1 MKKVLFLLCLI
12 AILSACNQSES
23 VTLIQEETPEIGSR
37 AKVEENQQPNVYVE
51 EGCLVFKNFNV
62 RDSIINMLEQ
72 LSDEQRISWEK
83 NLGFISAKTYYAP
96 YFYEYDNVTSE
107 DESHLFAEKYTS
119 ILDITEDEDGAID
132 VDYPLVTPNFETILT
147 SDGQV
152 KIGDALYIYKKDRR
166 IIIHLADIQKI
177 DKYKNTLLSSK
188 EDNVDVIYN
197 GDARIMFRGNVV
209 KDISLANS
217 GGYIKSGKKKYSWEL
232 IYSLEKVMID
242 KSSFRNHVY
251 LRLYQKAKKKYLGG
265 WHDYSTKY
273 SIHGTFVSIQGN
285 GINTQYYGDEHS
297 IERKSGANYTFFHL
311 ETPGVFN
318 YGGEEHPRLNIV
330 VRADHKSSFLSWPGY
345 QLDYTGYTGSGTEL
359 YIFAT
364 TPPSKLYY

>member
-132 VDYPLVTPNFETILT
+132 
-147 SDGQV
+147 
-152 KIGDALYIYKKDRR
+152 GD
-166 IIIHLADIQKI
+166 
-177 DKYKNTLLSSK
+177 
-188 EDNVDVIYN
+188 
-197 GDARIMFRGNVV
+197 
-209 KDISLANS
+209 
-217 GGYIKSGKKKYSWEL
+217 
-232 IYSLEKVMID
+232 
-242 KSSFRNHVY
+242 
-251 LRLYQKAKKKYLGG
+251 
-265 WHDYSTKY
+265 
-273 SIHGTFVSIQGN
+273 
-285 GINTQYYGDEHS
+285 
-297 IERKSGANYTFFHL
+297 
-311 ETPGVFN
+311 
-318 YGGEEHPRLNIV
+318 
-330 VRADHKSSFLSWPGY
+330 
-345 QLDYTGYTGSGTEL
+345 
-359 YIFAT
+359 
-364 TPPSKLYY
+364 